1 MARRQG
7 RLKEQAMTVLTPSPK
22 DLKAVKAY
30 DLEAIRAEFPVL
42 SQKVHGKPL
51 VYLDNGASAQKPKLV
66 LDTIQRAYAEEYA
79 NVHRGL
85 HYLSNLSTA
94 NFEKARETVR
104 RFINARFDEEIIFTR
119 NATEAI
125 NLVASSY
132 GAPNIG
138 EGDEILLTIME
149 HHSNVVP
156 WHFLRERQGAVLKWA
171 PISASGEFLLDEFER
186 LISPRTKMI
195 ALAHMSNVLGT
206 IVPLKEVVQIAHE
219 RSIPV
224 LADGAQGA
232 VHLPIDVQDLD
243 IDFYAFTGHKLY
255 GPTGIGVLYGKKE
268 LLEAM
273 PPYQGGGEMIG
284 YVTKDEVTYAVPPHR
299 FEAGTPAIVQA
310 IGLGAA
316 IDYVESMGRERIKAH
331 EDVLL
336 DYAMGRLGEL
346 NWLRIFG
353 HAKNKGSI
361 VAFNVDGAHPHDVS
375 TILDRYGVAVRAG
388 THCAEPLL
396 ARYGVT
402 STCRASFAMYNTV
415 EEVDRLV
422 EALHKAREMFA

>member
-1 MARRQG
+1 MN
-7 RLKEQAMTVLTPSPK
+7 LVTSPAAS
-22 DLKAVKAY
+22 LSAGQPY
-30 DLEAIRAEFPVL
+30 DVDAIRADFPIL
-42 SQKVHGKPL
+42 AQRVHGKKL

-66 LDTIQRAYAEEYA
+66 LDTIQRAYGEEYA

-94 NFEKARETVR
+94 NFEAAREKVR
-104 RFINARFDEEIIFTR
+104 RFVNARFDTEIIFTR

-132 GAPNIG
+132 GAPRIG

-149 HHSNVVP
+149 HHSNIVP

-171 PISASGEFLLDEFER
+171 PVTDAGEFRIEDFER
-186 LISPRTKMI
+186 LISKRTKLI
-195 ALAHMSNVLGT
+195 ALTHMSNVLGT
-206 IVPLKEVVQIAHE
+206 VVPVKEVARIAHE
-219 RSIPV
+219 RGIPV
-224 LADGAQGA
+224 VVDGAQGA
-232 VHLPIDVQDLD
+232 VHLPVDVQDLD
-243 IDFYAFTGHKLY
+243 VHFYAFTGHKLY
-255 GPTGIGVLYGKKE
+255 GPTGIGVLYGKRE

-273 PPYQGGGEMIG
+273 RPYQGGGEMIG
-284 YVTKDEVTYAVPPHR
+284 YVTTDEITYATPPHR

-316 IDYVESMGRERIKAH
+316 IDYVESVGRERIKAH
-331 EDVLL
+331 EEKLT
-336 DYAMGRLGEL
+336 DYAMERLTAL
-346 NWLRIFG
+346 NWLTIYGRAPG
-353 HAKNKGSI
+353 KGSI
-361 VAFNVDGAHPHDVS
+361 VAFNVEGTHPHDVS

-396 ARYGVT
+396 ARFGVT
-402 STCRASFAMYNTV
+402 STCRASFAMYNTL

-422 EALHKAREMFA
+422 EALQKAREMFA